1 MLVQFQRT
9 NPVNMAVQ
17 LSLRISLEGGRVT
30 KTIQFDPNTTV
41 FDACRIIR
49 DKFADAVQG
58 QGIES
63 IYSLFT
69 QCSHTF
75 YLLATEY
82 GLFLSDED
90 NRQGVWLEPG
100 RNLGYY
106 MLRNLDILEYR
117 RKTRTLRVRMLDGAV
132 KTILVDDSQPV
143 SQLMVVICT
152 KIGITNHEEYG
163 LVREEQESQNEN
175 QPDNKSNFGTL
186 TLRRKLTGER
196 DRDTKMESLRKKLRT
211 DDEINWVDISKTL
224 REQGI
229 DESETVLLRRKYFFS
244 DQNIDST
251 DPVQLNLLYVQARD
265 AILDGTHPVTENKAC
280 EFAGIQVHI
289 QFGDFNDNKH
299 KPGFLE

>member
-1 MLVQFQRT
+1 MKKKINFNLIFLL
-9 NPVNMAVQ
+9 N
-17 LSLRISLEGGRVT
+17 
-30 KTIQFDPNTTV
+30 
-41 FDACRIIR
+41 
-49 DKFADAVQG
+49 
-58 QGIES
+58 
-63 IYSLFT
+63 IYV
-69 QCSHTF
+69 
-75 YLLATEY
+75 ATEY

-106 MLRNLDILEYR
+106 MLRNLDVLEYR
-117 RKTRTLRVRMLDGAV
+117 RKLRTLRVRMLDGAV

-196 DRDTKMESLRKKLRT
+196 DRDAKMESLRKKLKT

-229 DESETVLLRRKYFFS
+229 DESEMVLLRRKYFFS

-265 AILDGTHPVTENKAC
+265 AILNGTHPITEKLAC

-289 QFGDFNDNKH
+289 QFGDYNEAKH